1 MIEHKRHIAK
11 AISWRIVGTMDTFIL
26 GSLLTGSIQIGAAI
40 GGAEVVTKTLLY
52 YLHERVWY
60 NHIKFG
66 VRGNE
71 DPRR

>member
-66 VRGNE
+66 VRDDQ